1 MKKYF
6 SLNGKV
12 QEINKPAVQVNDIGL
27 LRGYG
32 VFDFLRTYNGKI
44 FHWDEHFKRF
54 TASAKALNLKVPVS
68 QKLIEKEIY
77 ALAKKNGCSKT
88 DYSIRLVLTGGPT
101 DDGMIYK
108 KPTFAILL
116 EDIYDFPKKL
126 YRDGAKM
133 MNFDY
138 QRLLPESKNNNYIWA
153 IRLIGAREKKGAI
166 EILFTADNKILE
178 GATSN
183 FFIFKG
189 ATLIT
194 AKKAILK
201 GITRKLILKLA
212 RGKFKVEE
220 REVKVSELES
230 ASEAFITGT
239 NKLIMPVVQV
249 DGKKIGH
256 GKVGENTK
264 YLMDKFKEYTERY

>member
-32 VFDFLRTYNGKI
+32 VFDFMCTYNGRI
-44 FHWDEHFKRF
+44 FHWEDHFKRF
-54 TASAKALNLKVPVS
+54 AGSARALGLKISVS
-68 QKLIEKEIY
+68 QETIKRQIY
-77 ALAKKNGCSKT
+77 SLAKKNHCGKD

-101 DDGMIYK
+101 DDGMTYK
-108 KPTFAILL
+108 KPTLAILL

-133 MNFDY
+133 MSFDY

-166 EILFTADNKILE
+166 EILFTASGKILE

-194 AKKAILK
+194 PKNSILK
-201 GITRKLILKLA
+201 GITRKLVLKLA

-220 REVKVSELES
+220 REVKVSELDS

-249 DGKKIGH
+249 DGHKIGH

-264 YLMDKFKEYTERY
+264 WLMGKFREYTEKY